1 MCVLGAAQPMHAANA
16 CFVALTDFH
25 RSRHGVGQE
34 THRSPVT
41 LFHSILG
48 HGPPF
53 NQKQESKVN
62 VLLPSDM
69 SASQK
74 VMLILLVVDGA
85 P

>member
-1 MCVLGAAQPMHAANA
+1 
-16 CFVALTDFH
+16 
-25 RSRHGVGQE
+25 VGQE

-48 HGPPF
+48 HGPPS